1 MKTDNQISSFGVTI
15 SDHVIMSVKEIIDG
29 CIKGEKSAENQLYDK
44 YAARLYSISYRYI
57 GKTSEAQDVLQDAM
71 VKIFMNISK
80 VKFTTDESFVSWMH
94 RITVNTALNHIRDNQ
109 KNNKAESISE
119 IEDDLI
125 VDEDE
130 SYSEYDEVLEKI
142 SGDSLLK
149 MIVELSEGY
158 RTIFNLYA
166 IENYSHKEIAVHLG
180 ISISTSKSQLLR
192 ARRILTAKINKILEK
207 KLIEKVI

>member
-1 MKTDNQISSFGVTI
+1 MVLPL
-15 SDHVIMSVKEIIDG
+15 SDRVIMSVKEIIDG
-29 CIKGEKSAENQLYDK
+29 CIRGKKSAENKLYDK
-44 YAARLYSISYRYI
+44 YAGRLYSISFRYI
-57 GKTSEAQDVLQDAM
+57 GKSSEAQDVLQDAM
-71 VKIFMNISK
+71 IKIFKNISK
-80 VKFTTDESFVSWMH
+80 VKFTTDESFVSWMN

-109 KNNKAESISE
+109 KNINTESIYE
-119 IEDDLI
+119 IEDDI
-125 VDEDE
+125 IIDEDE
-130 SYSEYDEVLEKI
+130 GFSEYDELLEKI
-142 SGDSLLK
+142 SGDNLLK

-166 IENYSHKEIAVHLG
+166 IENYSHKEIAMRLG

>member
-1 MKTDNQISSFGVTI
+1 MLPL
-15 SDHVIMSVKEIIDG
+15 SDRVIMSVKEIIDG
-29 CIKGEKSAENQLYDK
+29 CIRGKKSAENKLYDK
-44 YAARLYSISYRYI
+44 YAGRLYSISFRYI
-57 GKTSEAQDVLQDAM
+57 GKSSEAQDVLQDAM
-71 VKIFMNISK
+71 IKIFKNISK
-80 VKFTTDESFVSWMH
+80 VKFTTDESFVSWMN

-109 KNNKAESISE
+109 KNINTESIYE
-119 IEDDLI
+119 IEDDI
-125 VDEDE
+125 IIDEDE
-130 SYSEYDEVLEKI
+130 GFSEYDELLEKI
-142 SGDSLLK
+142 SGDNLLK

-166 IENYSHKEIAVHLG
+166 IENYSHKEIAMRLG

>member
-1 MKTDNQISSFGVTI
+1 
-15 SDHVIMSVKEIIDG
+15 MSVKEIIDG
-29 CIKGEKSAENQLYDK
+29 CIRGKKSAENKLYDK
-44 YAARLYSISYRYI
+44 YAGRLYSISFRYI
-57 GKTSEAQDVLQDAM
+57 GKSSEAQDVLQDAM
-71 VKIFMNISK
+71 IKIFKNISK
-80 VKFTTDESFVSWMH
+80 VKFTTDESFVSWMN

-109 KNNKAESISE
+109 KNINTESIYE
-119 IEDDLI
+119 IEDDI
-125 VDEDE
+125 IIDEDE
-130 SYSEYDEVLEKI
+130 GFSEYDELLEKI
-142 SGDSLLK
+142 SGDNLLK

-166 IENYSHKEIAVHLG
+166 IENYSHKEIAMRLG